1 MQRLDTLL
9 LLILGAVWGASYL
22 FMRIAAPVLGPIS
35 LMAAR
40 VALAALALWIYC
52 IAFSSRPDWRKRWRQ
67 FLFLGLFN
75 NAVPFTLI
83 AVAVIHLNA
92 SIAAILNATTPLFTA
107 MISAMWLGEALGVRR
122 FGGIVLGI
130 GGVVIL
136 MGWSPLPLTARTLLA
151 GGAAL
156 LAAVS
161 YGLAA
166 VYARSRFR
174 DVPPEHTAVGQLTGA
189 TLILTPVAFLQ
200 LPEEPISIAV
210 AAAVLALAL
219 VCTSFAYLIYFRLIA
234 SAGATQAATVT
245 FLVPFFS
252 VLWGVLLLGEPLSAG
267 MLLGLVVILFS
278 IWLVLGY
285 GSQRFR
291 KTLAARAAVR
301 NTRPR

>member
-52 IAFSSRPDWRKRWRQ
+52 IAFAARPDWRKRWRQ

-107 MISAMWLGEALGVRR
+107 IVSAVWLGEALGVRR
-122 FGGIVLGI
+122 FSGIVLGI

-136 MGWSPLPLTARTLLA
+136 MGWSPLPLTTQSLLA

-166 VYARSRFR
+166 VYARSQFR
-174 DVPPEHTAVGQLTGA
+174 AVPPVHTAVGQLTGA

-200 LPEEPISIAV
+200 PPGEPISGTV

-219 VCTSFAYLIYFRLIA
+219 VCTAFAYLIYFRLIA

-267 MLLGLVVILFS
+267 MLLGLVVILLS
-278 IWLVLGY
+278 VWLVLGH

-291 KTLAARAAVR
+291 NPLAARSAVR
-301 NTRPR
+301 NTRPQ

>member
-200 LPEEPISIAV
+200 PPEEPISIAV